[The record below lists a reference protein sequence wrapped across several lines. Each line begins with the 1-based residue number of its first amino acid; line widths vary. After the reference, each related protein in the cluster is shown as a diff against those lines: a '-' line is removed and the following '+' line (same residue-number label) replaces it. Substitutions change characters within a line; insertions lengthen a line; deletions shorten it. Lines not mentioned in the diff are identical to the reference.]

1 MVNALK
7 ASVMPPR
14 KLTKRD
20 VVAINRAA
28 ATNLLQDV
36 AEIEDR
42 AMRLGFPVTTRA
54 LNRAKNAL
62 GWEIAGDVIKADKA
76 SRRHYSEKE

>member
-1 MVNALK
+1 MK
-7 ASVMPPR
+7 AYMPTR

-20 VVAINRAA
+20 MVAINRAA
-28 ATNLLQDV
+28 ADALLQDIF
-36 AEIEDR
+36 EIEDK

-62 GWEIAGDVIKADKA
+62 GWEIAGDVIKADEA